1 MNGSNINP
9 GTVNVVYIP
18 QGAAY
23 DMQTMMVDLKKTDLP
38 SVARGHLELMKNE
51 IKSEKSD
58 NIDEITKYHL
68 NDLLQR
74 IDNALDPRGR
84 N

>member
-1 MNGSNINP
+1 
-9 GTVNVVYIP
+9 
-18 QGAAY
+18 
-23 DMQTMMVDLKKTDLP
+23 
-38 SVARGHLELMKNE
+38 MKNE